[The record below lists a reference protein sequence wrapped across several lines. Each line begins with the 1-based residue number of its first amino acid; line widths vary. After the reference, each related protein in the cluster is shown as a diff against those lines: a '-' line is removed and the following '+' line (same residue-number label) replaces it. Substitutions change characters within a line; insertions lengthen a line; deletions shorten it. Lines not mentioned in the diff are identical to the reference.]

1 MKTESL
7 LMLIIFGFPLFIG
20 CASSGGADR
29 AEQEREFREKV
40 NKSRAVAVLP
50 PVVQYFKR
58 TNVGDEP
65 MPEYNGL
72 VYENV
77 YTGIQESLRQIGYQ
91 VKSIDM
97 SDELLFKDQ
106 ELARDLTAVRSDF
119 NRTLHE
125 MNNARGNVEIHFS
138 PLVNVFAERA
148 DAELIIMSQ
157 GYGFETSGG
166 KKTKDAIMA
175 GVGAVFGYI
184 PSVRFTGAQIIV
196 LLIDGVTGEVLWA
209 NYNSNTG
216 YDAKDRQAM
225 SGLASEILA
234 PLNAR

>member
-1 MKTESL
+1 MIRASSFSIWIILCFSSL
-7 LMLIIFGFPLFIG
+7 FA

-29 AEQEREFREKV
+29 AEREREFREKV
-40 NKSRAVAVLP
+40 NKTKTVAVLP
-50 PVVQYFKR
+50 PVVQYFRR

-77 YTGIQESLRQIGYQ
+77 YAGIEESLRQIGYP
-91 VKSIDM
+91 VKSLDIT
-97 SDELLFKDQ
+97 DEVLLKDQ
-106 ELARDLTAVRSDF
+106 DIARDLTSVRSDF
-119 NRTLHE
+119 NKAIHA
-125 MNNARGNVEIHFS
+125 MGNARGTAEIRFS

-148 DAELIIMSQ
+148 DAELILMVQ

-184 PSVRFTGAQIIV
+184 PSVRFTGAQIIA

-216 YDAKDRQAM
+216 FDAKDRQEM
-225 SGLASEILA
+225 SALASEILT
-234 PLNAR
+234 PLNR